1 MAFEKF
7 KKRRAAE
14 LERRKIR
21 SDRVKLLLLERG
33 LSVFSKFGVCKV
45 MVFGSVADGV
55 CSEMSDIDILV
66 MPLKNNQYWDFRYEL
81 EEAVGLPI
89 DLYTDLDDPIMVEKI
104 ISRGETLYEVWVW
117 AFKSRVARKFPVTVK
132 KFKVQITNFLKKLE
146 QVDQNEESD

>member
-14 LERRKIR
+14 LERHKIR

-45 MVFGSVADGV
+45 IVFGSVADGV

-66 MPLKNNQYWDFRYEL
+66 MPLKNTQYWDFRYEL
-81 EEAVGLPI
+81 EEAVDLPI

-104 ISRGETLYEVWVW
+104 ISRGETLYEV
-117 AFKSRVARKFPVTVK
+117 
-132 KFKVQITNFLKKLE
+132 
-146 QVDQNEESD
+146 

>member
-14 LERRKIR
+14 RERRNSR
-21 SDRVKLLLLERG
+21 SDRAKLFLVERG
-33 LSVFSKFGVCKV
+33 LSVFSKFGVSKV
-45 MVFGSVADGV
+45 IVSGSVADGV

-81 EEAVGLPI
+81 EEAVDLPI

-104 ISRGETLYEVWVW
+104 ISRGETLYEV
-117 AFKSRVARKFPVTVK
+117 
-132 KFKVQITNFLKKLE
+132 
-146 QVDQNEESD
+146 

>member
-7 KKRRAAE
+7 RKRRAAE

-33 LSVFSKFGVCKV
+33 LSVFSKFDVCKV
-45 MVFGSVADGV
+45 IVFGSVADGV

-81 EEAVGLPI
+81 EEAVDLPI

-104 ISRGETLYEVWVW
+104 ISRGETLYEV
-117 AFKSRVARKFPVTVK
+117 
-132 KFKVQITNFLKKLE
+132 
-146 QVDQNEESD
+146 